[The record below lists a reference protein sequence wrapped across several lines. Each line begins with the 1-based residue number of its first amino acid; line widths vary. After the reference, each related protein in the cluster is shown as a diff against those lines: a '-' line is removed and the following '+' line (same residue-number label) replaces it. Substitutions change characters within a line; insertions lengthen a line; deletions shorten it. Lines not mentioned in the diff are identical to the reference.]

1 MHEWHGW
8 LSTFQGHQ
16 TFLAE
21 AHTACRGL
29 RRSVHG
35 LDATA
40 AQTFGTL
47 YSRLHAMGVEL
58 VLTHL
63 DSVHITTSA
72 AGADQQVC
80 SLARF

>member
-1 MHEWHGW
+1 M
-8 LSTFQGHQ
+8 TQ
-16 TFLAE
+16 
-21 AHTACRGL
+21 AHTACCGL
-29 RRSVHG
+29 CRSVHG

-58 VLTHL
+58 VLAHL

-80 SLARF
+80 VWPCPQPL